1 MKSDKIKVFLS
12 YAKEDQ
18 EIAKKLYDDLH
29 KVGINAWLDSENLV
43 AGENW
48 AVTITE
54 AIKESS
60 FFLPLLSSK
69 TITKRGF
76 VQKELRIALDI
87 LDEIPSEDIFIIP
100 IRLDNCDIPYEKLSS
115 IQWVDLFPSYETG
128 FSKILKALLPH
139 KTDIKMPLNEVKLLL
154 VGQGSVGKTSVVNRL
169 INDEFNLHEN
179 KTDGININNWL
190 ITVNNQK
197 YRLNI
202 WDFGGQEI
210 MHATHQFFL
219 TRRSLYLLVLDCRLE
234 EEENRI
240 EYWLKI
246 IQSFGGDS
254 PVIVIGNKVDQ
265 RSLDIDRRGL
275 KRKYQNI
282 KSIIET
288 SCQSGHGIDELKTII
303 ENEVS
308 KLEHIKNKLLIT
320 WFNVKNKLENI
331 KQDFIPYTEYQKVC
345 ESENIDDEINQQT
358 LIRYLHDLGIVLNF
372 HDDPRLEDTNIL
384 NPEWVT
390 LGVYK
395 IINSNELF
403 QNKGV
408 LHLDNLNRIL
418 ENNQYP
424 RNKHMFILDMM
435 RKFELCFDFEG
446 YKDQKFLVPDLL
458 PKEEPYT
465 GDWNES
471 LVFQYHYNV
480 LPSSIISRFIVRM
493 HLYVYQNTY
502 WRTGVVLTY
511 KNNKAL
517 IKADIEDK
525 KIFIKIV
532 DNFANRREFLS
543 VIRSHL
549 DTIHKTIP
557 KIEVKKKIPLKNDQ
571 DAILDYEHL
580 LRLEAMG
587 VKKYIPE
594 GTNKKIVVKELL
606 NEIESQTDRYDKLMK
621 YKENPH
627 SSLWEKIVACSFG
640 ISFIIIMLLIAI
652 SFPNPTDFQIFIFRV
667 VLALSASGIGAVIPG
682 FINVEMT
689 REKHLLL
696 RAGGA
701 IALFLLIYLINPPAL
716 ISTSQ

>member
-1 MKSDKIKVFLS
+1 MNSEITVFIS
-12 YAKEDQ
+12 YAKEDS
-18 EIAKKLYDDLH
+18 EIAKKLYDDLR
-29 KVGINAWLDSENLV
+29 KVGINAWLDSENLLP
-43 AGENW
+43 GQNW
-48 AVTITE
+48 RTVIHD
-54 AIKESS
+54 AIRKCR
-60 FFLPLLSSK
+60 FFIPLLSSYS
-69 TITKRGF
+69 ISKRGYI
-76 VQKELRIALDI
+76 QKELKIALDI
-87 LDEIPSEDIFIIP
+87 LDELPREDIFIIP
-100 IRLDNCDIPYEKLSS
+100 IRLDESRPSHEILSELH
-115 IQWVDLFPSYETG
+115 WVDLFPSYETG
-128 FSKILKALLPH
+128 FSKILKVLLPH

-154 VGQGSVGKTSVVNRL
+154 VGQGSVGKTSIVNRL
-169 INDEFNLHEN
+169 LKNEFNPHEN
-179 KTDGININNWL
+179 KTDGININKWRISVKDQNF
-190 ITVNNQK
+190 
-197 YRLNI
+197 RLNI

-234 EEENRI
+234 EDENRI

-254 PVIVIGNKVDQ
+254 PVIIVGNKVDQ
-265 RSLDIDRRGL
+265 RHLDIDRRGL
-275 KRKYQNI
+275 QQKYKNI

-288 SCQSGHGIDELKTII
+288 SCPAGIGIDELKIMI

-308 KLEHIKNKLLIT
+308 RLEHINNKLLTT
-320 WFNVKNKLENI
+320 WFNVKSKLENI
-331 KQDFIPYTEYQKVC
+331 KKDFIPYTEYQKIC
-345 ESENIDDEINQQT
+345 ESENINDEINQQT

-418 ENNQYP
+418 DSKQYP
-424 RNKHMFILDMM
+424 RNKHIFILDMM

-446 YKDQKFLVPDLL
+446 FKDQKFLVPDLL

-465 GDWNES
+465 GDWNQG
-471 LVFQYHYNV
+471 LIFQYHYNV
-480 LPSSIISRFIVRM
+480 LPNSIISRFIVRM
-493 HLYVYQNTY
+493 HTYVYQNTY
-502 WRTGVVLTY
+502 WRTGVILAY
-511 KNNKAL
+511 KDNKAL

-525 KIFIKIV
+525 KIFIKII
-532 DNFANRREFLS
+532 DNFINRRDFLTI
-543 VIRSHL
+543 IRSHF

-557 KIEVKKKIPLKNDQ
+557 KIEVKEKIPMKDKP
-571 DAILDYEHL
+571 DIIIDYEHL
-580 LRLEAMG
+580 LRLESMG
-587 VKKYIPE
+587 IKKYIPE

-606 NEIESQTDRYDKLMK
+606 NAVESQTERYDKIMK
-621 YKENPH
+621 YKENQH
-627 SSLWEKIVACSFG
+627 SSLWEKVVVCSFG
-640 ISFIIIMLLIAI
+640 ITFVAIMLLIAMF
-652 SFPNPTDFQIFIFRV
+652 FPNPTDFQIFIFRV

-682 FINVEMT
+682 FINIEMT
-689 REKHLLL
+689 KEKLMMV

-716 ISTSQ
+716 VSTSQ